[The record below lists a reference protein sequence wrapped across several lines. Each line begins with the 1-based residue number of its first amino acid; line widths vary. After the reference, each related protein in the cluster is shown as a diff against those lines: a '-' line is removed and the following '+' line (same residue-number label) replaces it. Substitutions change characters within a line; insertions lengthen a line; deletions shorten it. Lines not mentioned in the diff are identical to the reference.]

1 MFIHMTQKIIQ
12 IGNSTGIIIP
22 KALLEKLGLK
32 PGEEVQVEEN
42 TTMNAVTIT
51 KKGQKTTLLSVT
63 PEFIAILDK
72 VNKNYGAA
80 LKELAG
86 R

>member
-1 MFIHMTQKIIQ
+1 MTQKIIQ

-32 PGEEVQVEEN
+32 PGEEVVVEEN
-42 TTMNAVTIT
+42 TTMKAVTIT
-51 KKGQKTTLLSVT
+51 KKGQKATLSSIT
-63 PEFIAILDK
+63 PEFLAILDK

-80 LKELAG
+80 LKELAE

>member
-1 MFIHMTQKIIQ
+1 MTQRIIQ

-22 KALLEKLGLK
+22 KALLDKLGLK
-32 PGEEVQVEEN
+32 PGEEVTVEED
-42 TTMNAVTIT
+42 TTMKTLTIS
-51 KKGQKTTLLSVT
+51 KKGQKAKKISVT
-63 PEFIAILDK
+63 PDFLAMLDK

-86 R
+86 K

>member
-1 MFIHMTQKIIQ
+1 MTQKIIQ

-32 PGEEVQVEEN
+32 PGEEVVVEEN
-42 TTMNAVTIT
+42 TTMKAVTIT
-51 KKGQKTTLLSVT
+51 KKGQKTTLSSVT
-63 PEFIAILDK
+63 PEFLAILDK

-80 LKELAG
+80 LKELAE